1 MNGSERRLTIAA
13 IAFVAANIVHSLD
26 HVRQGFDGVTTEVL
40 LGGSVLTLLAL
51 ATLWF
56 ALRRDPQAPF
66 IAAVVGSFAA
76 VGVAA
81 AHIPP
86 GWGVLSDSYPDIH
99 ADALSWIVMLLEVGA
114 AMFLAISGFAAMR
127 RQRRQAQHA

>member
-1 MNGSERRLTIAA
+1 MSKMNGSERRLTIAA
-13 IAFVAANIVHSLD
+13 IVFVAANIVHSLD

-40 LGGSVLTLLAL
+40 VGGSILTLLAL

-86 GWGVLSDSYPDIH
+86 GWGVVSDSYPDIH
-99 ADALSWIVMLLEVGA
+99 SAGPSWIVMLPEVGP
-114 AMFLAISGFAAMR
+114 AMFLAVNGFAPVR
-127 RQRRQAQHA
+127 RHARH